1 MSQGTSG
8 SDAAR
13 FLAVQNYL
21 TDKLEEG
28 DLLME
33 ESAQVWIFDDS
44 RSFIFRV
51 RRMVGNELKVEKM
64 ELNHSVPLQYD
75 FLRISNMLPEAL
87 EYGGKCV
94 PRQCEVLLKR
104 NCDDDFQRL
113 WQKQSETPW
122 DGRVTTEM
130 LQESVSY
137 THLTLP
143 TNREV

>member
-1 MSQGTSG
+1 MDNSKEKRKEREQFS
-8 SDAAR
+8 SKNR

-21 TDKLEEG
+21 TDKLQEG

-33 ESAQVWIFDDS
+33 ESAQVWIFVPS
-44 RSFIFRV
+44 RNFIFRV

-94 PRQCEVLLKR
+94 PRQCEVLLNKKSR
-104 NCDDDFQRL
+104 Q
-113 WQKQSETPW
+113 
-122 DGRVTTEM
+122 
-130 LQESVSY
+130 
-137 THLTLP
+137 
-143 TNREV
+143 